1 MQVADSGW
9 SIQFKTAEED
19 EGGDGKY
26 FYFWIGEKG
35 WNKDQTFEQKI
46 LEKLAKA
53 KFKAIAEQIRYH
65 DGEEANRKELQS
77 KKDGNRQRIK
87 YKMKTGYI
95 YVRFNI
101 TIL

>member
-1 MQVADSGW
+1 MEVADSGW

-26 FYFWIGEKG
+26 FYFWIGNKG
-35 WNKDQTFEQKI
+35 WNKNQTFKNQNI
-46 LEKLAKA
+46 LEEKV

-65 DGEEANRKELQS
+65 DGEEANRKELES

-95 YVRFNI
+95 YVRLNI